1 MADSSLR
8 IRIITIHGIPNF
20 GSAFQSMALCRHLA
34 KCGYRDVK
42 VIDYNPPYFKPH
54 TLRSI
59 AGVALNLRDCR
70 IRDRRYGDFLRANVP
85 LTSRSFASLREL
97 EGEDFGADV
106 YIAGG
111 DQLWNVYH
119 DCGRDDAYKLI
130 FAKGKKISYGTSLG
144 QSDFTDE
151 QLGELAEKIR
161 DFSAVSVREST
172 SVDMLASKG
181 IAARHV
187 ADPVFLLDRSDYESI
202 LVEPD
207 DERYLL
213 VYMVTPSKLLEDCIE
228 RLAKRHGLKVVLC
241 FGLSKKCTCDK
252 HDKAAGP
259 AEILG
264 YIKNAEFVLSA
275 SYHATAFSTMVHK
288 QFFTLLPDQHTNERI
303 LDYLSM
309 RGLEG
314 RIVTEATD
322 LDKTLSERIDYAA
335 PDGYD
340 LFVSQSKQYLQQA
353 LEFRDR

>member
-1 MADSSLR
+1 MADGGKR
-8 IRIITIHGIPNF
+8 IRIITIQGIPNF
-20 GSAFQSMALCRHLA
+20 GSAFQSMALCRYLTR
-34 KCGYRDVK
+34 CGYGDTE
-42 VIDYNPPYFKPH
+42 VIDYNPSYFRPH
-54 TLRSI
+54 TLRSM

-70 IRDRRYGDFLRANVP
+70 LRDRRYRDFLAANVP
-85 LTSRSFASLREL
+85 LTSKRFASLREL
-97 EGEDFGADV
+97 EDEEFDADV
-106 YIAGG
+106 FIAGG

-119 DCGRDDAYKLI
+119 DCGRDDAYKLT
-130 FAKGKKISYGTSLG
+130 FARGKKISYGTSLG
-144 QSDFTDE
+144 QSGFTDE
-151 QLGELAEKIR
+151 QLSYLAEKIG

-172 SVDMLASKG
+172 SVGMLASKG
-181 IAARHV
+181 IAAKHV
-187 ADPVFLLDRSDYESI
+187 ADPVFLLDQCDYEDL
-202 LVEPD
+202 LVDPD
-207 DERYLL
+207 DGRYLL

-275 SYHATAFSTMVHK
+275 SYHATAFATMFQK
-288 QFFTLLPDQHTNERI
+288 QFFTLLPDRHTNERI

-322 LDKTLSERIDYAA
+322 LERALGERIDYTI
-335 PDGYD
+335 PDDYTQ
-340 LFVSQSKQYLQQA
+340 FVKQSKRYLQRA
-353 LEFRDR
+353 LEL